1 MPLTG
6 VDAAIRELEGEV
18 KRIQDAIQTLRSFD
32 RGSANG
38 AGPKLGRPSGRRKM
52 SADARRRI
60 AEAQR
65 KRWAAVKGSKAAKAK
80 AAKAKAA

>member
-1 MPLTG
+1 MPLNG

-18 KRIQDAIQTLRSFD
+18 KRIQDAIQTLRSFE
-32 RGSANG
+32 RGTANG
-38 AGPKLGRPSGRRKM
+38 AGARRGRPRGRRKL

-60 AEAQR
+60 AEAAKR
-65 KRWAAVKGSKAAKAK
+65 RWAAVRAK